1 MKLVYLR
8 RAEPIHSVSCF
19 VPGNPFAEGCIS
31 GVDSMAGISLG
42 HPPPLVNL
50 VRRRACLGVGGT
62 QLTYRVD
69 LERLRELS
77 TALWVSGSLSPLSA
91 RDHDLRGDLLRRA
104 AVLET
109 PRAPSRRCRSP
120 GLSASDSIPSFS
132 QTGHPAIG
140 RQFLRGQT
148 LGAAIAVQPRT
159 FEKRRIYVIV
169 RR

>member
-77 TALWVSGSLSPLSA
+77 TALWASGSLSPLSA

-104 AVLET
+104 CG
-109 PRAPSRRCRSP
+109 SRNP
-120 GLSASDSIPSFS
+120 ESAKQEVP
-132 QTGHPAIG
+132 
-140 RQFLRGQT
+140 
-148 LGAAIAVQPRT
+148 QPRL
-159 FEKRRIYVIV
+159 ERV
-169 RR
+169 